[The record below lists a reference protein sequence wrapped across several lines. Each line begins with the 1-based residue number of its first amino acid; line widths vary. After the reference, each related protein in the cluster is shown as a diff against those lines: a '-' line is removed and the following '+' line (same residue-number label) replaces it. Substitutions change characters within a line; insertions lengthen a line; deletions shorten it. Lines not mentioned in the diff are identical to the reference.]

1 VNGEHVM
8 TKFLAIAGL
17 TLGLLTTSAAV
28 AAERTVALAV
38 TNMYCAACPHIV
50 KGSLEAVPGVAK
62 VAVSF
67 KDKTATIIYDDAKA
81 DVNQL
86 TSATT
91 KAGYPS
97 APKS

>member
-1 VNGEHVM
+1 M
-8 TKFLAIAGL
+8 TKFLARATFAMGIVA
-17 TLGLLTTSAAV
+17 TSAAF
-28 AAERTVALAV
+28 AADKTVTLAV
-38 TNMYCAACPHIV
+38 NNMDCAACPSIV

-67 KDKTATIIYDDAKA
+67 KDKTATIVYDDAKA

>member
-1 VNGEHVM
+1 MN
-8 TKFLAIAGL
+8 KFLARGAFAMGIVAS
-17 TLGLLTTSAAV
+17 SAAF
-28 AAERTVALAV
+28 AAVKTVTLAV
-38 TNMYCAACPHIV
+38 NNMDCAACPSIV
-50 KGSLEAVPGVAK
+50 KGSLVAVPGVSK

-67 KDKTATIIYDDAKA
+67 KEKTATVVYDDAKA
-81 DVNQL
+81 NVNQL